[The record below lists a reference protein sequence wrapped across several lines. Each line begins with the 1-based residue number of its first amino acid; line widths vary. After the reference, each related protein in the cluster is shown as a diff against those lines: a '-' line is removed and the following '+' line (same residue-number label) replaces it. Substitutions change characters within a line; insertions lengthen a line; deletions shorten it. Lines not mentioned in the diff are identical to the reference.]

1 MIEHKPLYQAM
12 QQAVSQTLENMAF
25 MEVME
30 HFDPDYEIPAEQ
42 LAWTS
47 LLISDPV
54 QGEVRL
60 AMTKTL
66 LEKLTAAIFAL
77 EPEEI
82 SQAQMD
88 DILHELLN
96 TIAGLFMT
104 NLLADNQT
112 FQLGLPEA
120 GEGELPELEESA
132 VVWKLMTA
140 DEDPLQLFAVGVP
153 LVALN
158 KPAE

>member
-12 QQAVSQTLENMAF
+12 QLAASQTLENMAF

-30 HFDPDYEIPAEQ
+30 HYDPSYEIPTDE
-42 LAWTS
+42 LTWSS

-60 AMTKTL
+60 AMTKSL
-66 LEKLTAAIFAL
+66 LEKLTIAIFTLA
-77 EPEEI
+77 PEDI
-82 SQAQMD
+82 TQAQKD
-88 DILHELLN
+88 DTLHELLN

-120 GEGELPELEESA
+120 GHGELPELEANAIS
-132 VVWKLMTA
+132 WKLMTA
-140 DEDPLQLFAVGVP
+140 DEDPLQLFAVGAP

-158 KPAE
+158 DTTQ

>member
-1 MIEHKPLYQAM
+1 MIEHNPLYQAM
-12 QQAVSQTLENMAF
+12 QQAVCKTLENMAF

-30 HFDPDYEIPAEQ
+30 HHNPSYEIPADQ
-42 LAWTS
+42 LAWSS

-104 NLLADNQT
+104 NLLTDNQT

-120 GEGELPELEESA
+120 GEGELPELEENG

>member
-1 MIEHKPLYQAM
+1 MLEHKPLYEAM
-12 QQAVSQTLENMAF
+12 RQAVNQTLENMAF
-25 MEVME
+25 TEVMD
-30 HFDPDYEIPAEQ
+30 HYDPNYEIPEDQ
-42 LAWTS
+42 LTWCS

-60 AMTKTL
+60 AMSKDLTK
-66 LEKLTAAIFAL
+66 KLTVAIFAL
-77 EPEEI
+77 DPEEI

-88 DILHELLN
+88 DTLHELLN

-104 NLLADNQT
+104 NLLTDNQT

-120 GEGELPELEESA
+120 GEGNLPELEENA
-132 VVWKLMTA
+132 VTWKLMTD
-140 DEDPLQLFAVGVP
+140 DEDPLQIFAVGAP

-158 KPAE
+158 